1 MAIYRWRWRALPLDV
16 LLICCYIVDRRK
28 RVQYVTSDI
37 EQTSA
42 TLMQRVRITK
52 RLVDS
57 LRPGQTVW
65 DKELAGFGVR
75 LQRRDPSFVL
85 KYVFRGRQRF
95 YTIGRHGALTVD
107 QARTEARRLLGLVAS
122 GVDPSEK
129 VTAETNGAR
138 PLTVAQLCERYLAE
152 GPSFKPDKKAS
163 SWITDRSNIERHI
176 IPLLGRI
183 PAASLTESEVVVFV
197 AKVVRGETKKDER
210 TGPRGRAIVR
220 GGNGVASRALSVLG
234 AMFSFGVRLGL
245 LPTNPTKN
253 VIAPKGKAPGRFLTG
268 EEWVRLGAAMSEAR
282 ATMPNAG
289 FIDAVNLIALTGCR
303 KSEICN
309 LTWRE
314 VDFAQGFLR
323 LTNSKVGPR
332 AVPLGDDAIALL
344 SSLKETAVGEWVF
357 PSRLGTGPIVGL
369 QKVWTSLRAKA
380 ALPSL
385 RIHDLRHSFASEAIN
400 SGASLYLTGSVLG
413 HRQAA
418 TTQRYAHLQS
428 SPVRAVA
435 SSAAARIQAA
445 LKKTKDVS

>member
-1 MAIYRWRWRALPLDV
+1 M
-16 LLICCYIVDRRK
+16 
-28 RVQYVTSDI
+28 SSES
-37 EQTSA
+37 EQASSTNI
-42 TLMQRVRITK
+42 QRVRITK
-52 RLVDS
+52 RLVDN
-57 LRPGQTVW
+57 LRPGQTIW

-85 KYVFRGRQRF
+85 KYTFRGRQRF
-95 YTIGRHGALTVD
+95 YTIGRHGVLTVE

-122 GVDPSEK
+122 GSDPSEK
-129 VTAETNGAR
+129 VAGGPR
-138 PLTVAQLCERYLAE
+138 DGHPLTVAQLCERYLAD
-152 GPSFKPDKKAS
+152 GPSFKPDKKDS

-176 IPLLGRI
+176 IPLLGRT
-183 PAASLTESEVVVFV
+183 PAVGLSETDVVLFV

-220 GGNGVASRALSVLG
+220 GGKGVASRALSVLG
-234 AMFSFGVRLGL
+234 ALFSFGVRLGL
-245 LPTNPTKN
+245 VPTNPTKN
-253 VIAPKGKAPGRFLTG
+253 VTAPKGKAPGRFLNG
-268 EEWVRLGAAMSEAR
+268 DEWDRLGAAMSEAR
-282 ATMPNAG
+282 ATMPNAV
-289 FIDAVNLIALTGCR
+289 FIDAINLIALTGCR

-323 LTNSKVGPR
+323 LSKSKVGPR

-344 SSLKETAVGEWVF
+344 TTLKEGAVGEWVF

-369 QKVWTSLRAKA
+369 QKVWTSLRNKA
-380 ALPSL
+380 ALPSV

-400 SGASLYLTGSVLG
+400 AGASLYLTGSVLG

-445 LKKTKDVS
+445 LQKTKDVS